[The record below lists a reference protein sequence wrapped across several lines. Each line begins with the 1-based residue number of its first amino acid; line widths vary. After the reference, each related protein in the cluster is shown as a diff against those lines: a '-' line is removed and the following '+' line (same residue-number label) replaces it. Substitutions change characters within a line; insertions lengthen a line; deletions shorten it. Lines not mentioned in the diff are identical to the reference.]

1 MGELKYPMLHGEIKR
16 KKKKKETEAV
26 FLEPKNKRS
35 WALQS
40 DFDPYTNSGDLA
52 KRSLSFF
59 LNNMYIKMAIQCSL
73 WQHIY

>member
-1 MGELKYPMLHGEIKR
+1 MVRTKQK
-16 KKKKKETEAV
+16 KKKKKETEV
-26 FLEPKNKRS
+26 DFLEPKNKRP

-52 KRSLSFF
+52 KKSLSFF
-59 LNNMYIKMAIQCSL
+59 LDNMYIKMAIQFSL